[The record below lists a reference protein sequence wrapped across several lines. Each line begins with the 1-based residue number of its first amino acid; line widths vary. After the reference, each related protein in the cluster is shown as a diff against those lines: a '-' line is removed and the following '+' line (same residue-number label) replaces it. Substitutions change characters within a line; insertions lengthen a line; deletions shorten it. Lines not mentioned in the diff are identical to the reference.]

1 MSGSDDDDRPY
12 EVGYGKPPKA
22 TRFRK
27 GQSGNPRGRPKGAQG
42 LRSLLEEALAQE
54 ITVSEGGRTTRISKR
69 EALILSLITKAL
81 KGDMRAAAQ
90 LLRLME
96 VHDEKP
102 QRTEGLTIN
111 VVEQF
116 DDPE

>member
-12 EVGYGKPPKA
+12 EAGYGKPPKA
-22 TRFRK
+22 TRFSK
-27 GQSGNPRGRPKGAQG
+27 GSRAICGSAERARR

-54 ITVSEGGRTTRISKR
+54 ITVSEGGWTTRISKR

-90 LLRLME
+90 MLRLME

-102 QRTEGLTIN
+102 QRTEGL
-111 VVEQF
+111 
-116 DDPE
+116 DDQCRRTV